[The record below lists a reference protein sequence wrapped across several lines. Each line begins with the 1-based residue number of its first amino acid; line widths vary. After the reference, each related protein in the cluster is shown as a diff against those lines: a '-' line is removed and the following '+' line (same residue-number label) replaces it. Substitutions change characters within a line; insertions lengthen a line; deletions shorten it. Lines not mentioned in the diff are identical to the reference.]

1 MHYFM
6 IMAAFFA
13 AAGQSPLEVGARDAQ
28 DRPAL
33 QRFANEYSAA
43 ADKASNDAEAQYRA
57 AEANSYNAEVA
68 IELRDKKAAGRSRRT
83 RHQVRRTRRFRSS
96 LKTRAII
103 AVILGTLYG
112 QSISGNLLSALSYG
126 KKAKDALQKA
136 VDKDSHLAVAYEARG
151 VGNYYLPQAM
161 GGGYDLAASDFRKA
175 IELDPKDAQAYLWL
189 GLTLRKQNKNV
200 EARQAF
206 QRSIQLNPNRAWAKQ
221 QLDKTPAQ

>member
-13 AAGQSPLEVGARDAQ
+13 AAGQSPMEVARDAQ

-43 ADKASNDAEAQYRA
+43 AEKASNDAEAQYRA

-68 IELRDKKAAGRSRRT
+68 IELRDKKAAEEAAERGIKFGERA
-83 RHQVRRTRRFRSS
+83 VS
-96 LKTRAII
+96 LKPENARYY
-103 AVILGTLYG
+103 VILGTLYG
-112 QSISGNLLSALSYG
+112 QSISGNLLTALSYG

-136 VDKDSHLAVAYEARG
+136 VDKDSHLAIAYEARG

-161 GGGYDLAASDFRKA
+161 GGGYDVAASDFRKA

-189 GLTLRKQNKNV
+189 GLTLRKQNKNA

-206 QRSIQLNPNRAWAKQ
+206 QKSLELNPNRTWAKQ